1 MGLML
6 HGVHEHCPQCVYGM
20 AHCVPPLQHKTAERD
35 AGQVYKY
42 DLSMPLRGM
51 YGLVEAVRE
60 RVQQHGCGDT
70 VKVTGFGHVG
80 DGNLHLNISDG
91 SRRPDAVRCCSHMPC
106 WDIIVH
112 HLLFQSHWQASKLA
126 CSICLLAVLHR
137 LCWHSACDAS
147 LQPWCITAAIE
158 RLRTVL

>member
-1 MGLML
+1 
-6 HGVHEHCPQCVYGM
+6 M
-20 AHCVPPLQHKTAERD
+20 AHCVPPLQHKTAARD

-80 DGNLHLNISDG
+80 DGNLQ
-91 SRRPDAVRCCSHMPC
+91 R
-106 WDIIVH
+106 
-112 HLLFQSHWQASKLA
+112 
-126 CSICLLAVLHR
+126 
-137 LCWHSACDAS
+137 AS
-147 LQPWCITAAIE
+147 LMQVRMDGVRMYCPATQYADTE
-158 RLRTVL
+158 RNVGRRD